1 MIYITGDIHR
11 NFYILHN
18 IEQNKDNML
27 IILGDAGIN
36 YCLNEKD
43 KKLKKNL
50 NN

>member
-11 NFYILHN
+11 NFYRLHN
-18 IEQNKDNML
+18 IEQNRDNIL
-27 IILGDAGIN
+27 IILWDAGIN